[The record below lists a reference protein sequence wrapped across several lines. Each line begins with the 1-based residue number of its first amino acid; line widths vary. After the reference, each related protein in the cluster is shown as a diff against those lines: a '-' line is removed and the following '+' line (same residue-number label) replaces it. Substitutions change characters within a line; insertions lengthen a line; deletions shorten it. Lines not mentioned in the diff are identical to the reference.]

1 MIVLDTSLFTDYLI
15 LFEEDRH
22 RKARKLFSQIS
33 EHDFI
38 IYEPFL
44 FEVELSGILR
54 RKYSKKKTV
63 EILKDVKSK
72 IETVDEK
79 YLHEIAINIAMKT
92 HCRAVD
98 SYFIATAKFTN
109 SILITNDRVMAN
121 NAKKYGIEAYYMIE
135 EFDKTINRIKELHA

>member
-22 RKARKLFSQIS
+22 RKAKELFNQIS

-38 IYEPFL
+38 IHEPFL

-54 RKYSKKKTV
+54 RKYSKKKSV

-79 YLHEIAINIAMKT
+79 YLHGIAINVAMKT
-92 HCRAVD
+92 HCRAID
-98 SYFIATAKFTN
+98 SYFIATAELTN
-109 SILITNDRVMAN
+109 SILITNDRVMA
-121 NAKKYGIEAYYMIE
+121 
-135 EFDKTINRIKELHA
+135 KTLRKLILRHIT